1 MPLLFTL
8 IIILALLSAV
18 AFSSLGSVHAIIVN
32 NTKFSVNV
40 LDNWAYMQPN
50 PIAQALGGSYLD
62 LVPIEFNEFLVN
74 TSREISGKTI
84 QNGGAY
90 SILSLDTQYPYRNVP
105 LQIYTQY
112 SNNISKVKI
121 FSIQNTTVDGEP
133 AVKVHRGPRNNFTN
147 VEVIEYY
154 IVHKGNPYTLQFAAN
169 VKDFQRYLPQFEQM
183 VKTLKFTK

>member
-1 MPLLFTL
+1 
-8 IIILALLSAV
+8 
-18 AFSSLGSVHAIIVN
+18 VN
-32 NTKFSVNV
+32 NTDFSVNV
-40 LDNWAYMQPN
+40 LDNWAYTEPN

-62 LVPIEFNEFLVN
+62 LVPVEFSEFLVN
-74 TSREISGKTI
+74 TSKEITGESI

-90 SILSLDTQYPYRNVP
+90 SIMSLDTQYPYRNVP

-112 SNNISKVKI
+112 SMNVSEVKI

-147 VEVIEYY
+147 KVLDYY

-183 VKTLKFTK
+183 VNTFKFVSNK